1 MTTADVIFKLAI
13 AEAEAFKE
21 RAQEAGLT
29 AQEALQLFWYLN
41 R

>member
-1 MTTADVIFKLAI
+1 MSTADVIFKLAI

-21 RAQEAGLT
+21 RAEEAGLT
-29 AQEALQLFWYLN
+29 AQEALQLFWYLK

>member
-1 MTTADVIFKLAI
+1 MATTDVIFKLAI

-29 AQEALQLFWYLN
+29 TQEALQLFWCLN

>member
-21 RAQEAGLT
+21 SAEGAGLT
-29 AQEALQLFWYLN
+29 PQEALEVAYLLY

>member
-1 MTTADVIFKLAI
+1 MATADVIFKLAI

-21 RAQEAGLT
+21 RAQEA
-29 AQEALQLFWYLN
+29 LQLFWHLN

>member
-21 RAQEAGLT
+21 YAQEAGLT
-29 AQEALQLFWYLN
+29 QQEALQLFWLISQ
-41 R
+41 